1 MRNSLSQASGG
12 QGTNYSLSLIIQMC
26 ARDSGE
32 PLKQKFYNDK
42 FSDTSFEESIKAS
55 IWPSFFILP

>member
-1 MRNSLSQASGG
+1 
-12 QGTNYSLSLIIQMC
+12 MC

-55 IWPSFFILP
+55 IWPSFFI